1 MIVPLFV
8 QTRKTSDQNVFPDS
22 REKSNFLHELGPSRD
37 VPIMDSLQEIA
48 RARSGVNLYAVVP
61 ALDSFASVLI
71 TVYVG
76 RVWRGDH

>member
-1 MIVPLFV
+1 ML
-8 QTRKTSDQNVFPDS
+8 PDS

-48 RARSGVNLYAVVP
+48 RRGVNLYAVVP
-61 ALDSFASVLI
+61 ALDSFASGLI

-76 RVWRGDH
+76 RVSRGDH

>member
-1 MIVPLFV
+1 MV
-8 QTRKTSDQNVFPDS
+8 PDS

-37 VPIMDSLQEIA
+37 VPIMDSLQEIV
-48 RARSGVNLYAVVP
+48 RRGVNLYAVVP

-76 RVWRGDH
+76 RVARGDH

>member
-1 MIVPLFV
+1 M

-37 VPIMDSLQEIA
+37 VPIMDSLQEIV
-48 RARSGVNLYAVVP
+48 RSGVNLFAVVP

-76 RVWRGDH
+76 RVSRGDH

>member
-8 QTRKTSDQNVFPDS
+8 QTRKTSDQNVLPDS

-48 RARSGVNLYAVVP
+48 RRGVNLYAFVP
-61 ALDSFASVLI
+61 ALDSFASGLI

-76 RVWRGDH
+76 RVSRGDH

>member
-1 MIVPLFV
+1 M

-48 RARSGVNLYAVVP
+48 RSGVNLYAVVP

-76 RVWRGDH
+76 RDQKGRETH